1 MIIDCRTKEEY
12 NEGHH
17 EGAMNISVQDIIR
30 GELGVLATVPKDTEI
45 RCYCASGARS
55 GVAKQILE
63 SKGFTNIHNLGG
75 F

>member
-12 NEGHH
+12 EEGHQ
-17 EGAMNISVQDIIR
+17 EGAVNISVQDIMR
-30 GELGVLATVPKDTEI
+30 GELGVLDTLPRDTEI

-55 GVAKQILE
+55 GMAKQILE
-63 SKGFTNIHNLGG
+63 SFGFTNIHNLGG